1 MNKSTVLGT
10 QWSTEVTIWVVK
22 VIWRSRCTRVETKRF
37 GWIFFQCQSQTI
49 CVELG
54 LKYRKLFFKM
64 SACDS
69 WNVEINVL
77 VYENEIFSLLAEFY
91 SAVKKG
97 WQERPFD
104 WIISD
109 FPKAMTVTWSVKNIF
124 MKGWLY
130 LGKTS
135 FGQHICLFSQEN
147 LKN

>member
-1 MNKSTVLGT
+1 M
-10 QWSTEVTIWVVK
+10 IY
-22 VIWRSRCTRVETKRF
+22 RSRNLSSQSNLKKSRYKGRNRGLTEYF
-37 GWIFFQCQSQTI
+37 SQCQSQTI
-49 CVELG
+49 CVELR
-54 LKYRKLFFKM
+54 LKYRKLFLKM

-135 FGQHICLFSQEN
+135 LGQHICLFSQEN